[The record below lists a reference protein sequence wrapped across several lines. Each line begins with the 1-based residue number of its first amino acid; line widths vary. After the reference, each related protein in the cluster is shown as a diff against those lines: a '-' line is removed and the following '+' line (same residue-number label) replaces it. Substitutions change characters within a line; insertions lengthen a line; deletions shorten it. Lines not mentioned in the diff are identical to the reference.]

1 MNLTTEKLRE
11 YIKSTGKANTDIT
24 EDDDYI
30 YFTTRDLLDGIVL
43 SDLGYTIGFKIVAD
57 GFIIRATK
65 PDWFDK
71 NNIMDY
77 LNVCPDVHSIAET
90 DTHIYFNT
98 DNMNT
103 IFGVKILEDK
113 STYQEYPTTGMY
125 RVTVCKK

>member
-11 YIKSTGKANTDIT
+11 YINHMVKDIT

-30 YFTTRDLLDGIVL
+30 YFATDDILDGIILV
-43 SDLGYTIGFKIVAD
+43 DLGCTIDFKIEAD
-57 GFIIRATK
+57 HYTMRATK

-77 LNVCPDVHSIAET
+77 LNVCSDVHHIEET

-98 DNMNT
+98 DDIDT
-103 IFGVKILEDK
+103 IFGVKILGYK
-113 STYQEYPTTGMY
+113 YTYREHPTTGMW
-125 RVTVCKK
+125 RVSVCKK